1 MRTLLNP
8 LVEAGKEGILMTC
21 ADGFIRRI
29 FPILAAFVG
38 DYPEQCLVVCCM
50 ENRCP
55 RCMVQPKKRGDQRSD
70 LPRTEG
76 SYLSVMRQME
86 NGDEPFEFE
95 YEGLRE
101 IHSPFWADLP
111 FTDIFSIITPD
122 ILHQLHKG
130 VFKDHFVSWC
140 TKIAG
145 EKKIDER
152 FRAMTSHPDVRH
164 FKRGISSV
172 SQWTGKEHKEMEKVY
187 LGVLSGLVPPRVL
200 AAARG
205 LLDFIYYAQYQSH
218 TERTLDHMQ
227 HALDVFH
234 ANKDVFLE
242 HDVREHFNIPKL
254 HSILH
259 YLESIRTHGSLD
271 GFNTEGPERLHIDYA
286 KKGYRA
292 SNKNDYLIQMA
303 RWLQRQEAVD
313 LRVSYLKWY
322 ANVPLFES
330 EEEEGSEEEL
340 VVDGEA
346 DGVNLD
352 DEETS
357 PGDSEDL
364 ALVTQPLPYHIA
376 KKSPFPNSR
385 ISRLEE
391 VHGASEFLPALNSY
405 LRDTFGQSMIVPN
418 SHDRFDVFKVVYIQ
432 LASMPHVSDRK
443 KRKAIAAVPEQ
454 RKDLRRPATRPRF
467 DTVLVIEDEELYRT
481 QRGLNGESGYLYISF
496 CSILTW

>member
-1 MRTLLNP
+1 MRTLLKP
-8 LVEAGKEGILMTC
+8 LIEAGKEGVLMTC
-21 ADGFIRRI
+21 ADGFVRRV

-55 RCMVQPKKRGDQRSD
+55 RCMVQPGKRGDQRTD
-70 LPRTEG
+70 LPRTED
-76 SYLSVMRQME
+76 SYMSTMRQME
-86 NGDEPFEFE
+86 NGNEPFEFQ

-101 IHSPFWADLP
+101 IYSPFWADLP
-111 FTDIFSIITPD
+111 FTNIFSIITPD

-152 FRAMTSHPDVRH
+152 FRAMTTHPDVCH
-164 FKRGISSV
+164 FKKGISSV

-187 LGVLSGLVPPRVL
+187 LGVLAGSVPPRVL

-218 TERTLDHMQ
+218 TERTLEHMQ
-227 HALDVFH
+227 RALDLFH

-313 LRVSYLKWY
+313 LRVSYLKWC
-322 ANVPLFES
+322 AKVSLFY
-330 EEEEGSEEEL
+330 EEEDEGEDEGIAI
-340 VVDGEA
+340 DGES
-346 DGVNLD
+346 DHGGNLGD
-352 DEETS
+352 DTS
-357 PGDSEDL
+357 PEDSEDHDL
-364 ALVTQPLPYHIA
+364 AQVVQPLPYHIA
-376 KKSPFPNSR
+376 KRSPFPNSR
-385 ISRLEE
+385 ISHLEDA
-391 VHGASEFLPALNSY
+391 HGASEFLPALESY
-405 LRDTFGQSMIVPN
+405 LRNTFGHAAIIPN
-418 SHDRFDVFKVVYIQ
+418 AHDRFDVFKAIYIQ
-432 LASMPHVSDRK
+432 LTSRPHVSDLK

-454 RKDLRRPATRPRF
+454 RRDLRRPASRPRF
-467 DTVLVIEDEELYRT
+467 DTALVIEDEELYRT
-481 QRGLNGESGYLYISF
+481 EGGLNGE
-496 CSILTW
+496 